1 MVKGDGR
8 ELLEDPCSSTSSA
21 SRIVLASPIDLALF
35 LEADGFRGILSSL
48 VLLLRCGSS
57 PSSLMADSQ
66 RWRWASFGS
75 MEGPGRGAF

>member
-57 PSSLMADSQ
+57 PSSFNGRFSK
-66 RWRWASFGS
+66 
-75 MEGPGRGAF
+75 MEMGFIWFHGGAR